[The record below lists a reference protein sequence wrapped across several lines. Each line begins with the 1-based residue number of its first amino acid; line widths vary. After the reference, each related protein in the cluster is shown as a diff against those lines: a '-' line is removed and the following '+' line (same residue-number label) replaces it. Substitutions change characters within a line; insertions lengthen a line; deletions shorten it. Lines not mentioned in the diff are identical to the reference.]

1 MEKLKKYPTLRFRG
15 RDGKQYPNW
24 EEIKLKDLLDVRDER
39 QIPSEEAPLMAFTST
54 GGVEEK
60 GDRYNREF
68 LVKDENKKYK
78 RTELNDLIYSS
89 NNLDVGA
96 IGRNKY
102 GTAVISDVY
111 EIFKPRENT
120 IPEFMEILIRR
131 RSFLN
136 SVLKYRQGALY
147 GQYRIH
153 ANDFLDVTVIIP
165 SLEEQEKIA
174 SFFSLI
180 DQKIE
185 KQQEMIEQL
194 ELFKK
199 GILQKIFSQELRFK
213 DENGQEFP
221 EWSSSVLEELGSF
234 IRNYSF
240 SRSIE
245 GEGEYHHIHYG
256 DIHSKFSG
264 VITSQTE
271 IPSLSVDTEAT
282 YTLLEDG
289 DVVFADASEDTSDL
303 GKSVVLLEVDNRKI
317 IGGLHTHCFR
327 PDSRLDP
334 LFLHFFTQTVEY
346 RKFINVNANG
356 VSVFGLSKPA
366 LASLEV
372 PLPYIKEQQKIS
384 SFLYKLSRKIELL
397 RMKKIELEVMKKGFM
412 SQMFI

>member
-1 MEKLKKYPTLRFRG
+1 MGKLKKYPTLRFKG
-15 RDGKQYPNW
+15 RDGMQYPNW

-78 RTELNDLIYSS
+78 RTELNDIIYSS

-111 EIFKPRENT
+111 EIFKPREN
-120 IPEFMEILIRR
+120 IKPEFMEILIRR

-180 DQKIE
+180 DQKIV
-185 KQQEMIEQL
+185 KQQEKIEQL

-199 GILQKIFSQELRFK
+199 GMLQKIFSQEIRFK
-213 DENGQEFP
+213 DENGQVFP
-221 EWSSSVLEELGSF
+221 EWEAAHLGDLGSF
-234 IRNYSF
+234 IKSYSF
-240 SRSIE
+240 SRNME
-245 GEGEYHHIHYG
+245 GEGEYQHIHYG

-264 VITSQTE
+264 IILSQTE
-271 IPSLSVDTEAT
+271 IPSLIIDSDSS

-289 DVVFADASEDTSDL
+289 DVIFADASEDTSDL
-303 GKSVVLLEVDNRKI
+303 GKCVVLLEVDNRKI
-317 IGGLHTHCFR
+317 IGGLHTLCFR
-327 PDSRLDP
+327 PDNRLDS
-334 LFLHFFTQTVEY
+334 LFLHFFTQTDEY
-346 RKFINVNANG
+346 RKFIKANANG

-366 LASLEV
+366 LSSLEI
-372 PLPYIKEQQKIS
+372 PLPDIKEQIKIS
-384 SFLYKLSRKIELL
+384 SFLYNLSRKIELL
-397 RMKKIELEVMKKGFM
+397 KRKKSELEEMKRGFI
-412 SQMFI
+412 SQMFV